1 MSGRCD
7 NCRRRLSGEGR
18 RTATRVLCE
27 ECFTQFTGLAAGFLA
42 AGTVDDAISTA
53 DWLQRVKDA
62 GRQELEAPRAG

>member
-1 MSGRCD
+1 VSGRCD

-27 ECFTQFTGLAAGFLA
+27 DCYTQFTGLAAGFLA

-53 DWLQRVKDA
+53 GWHQRVKDA
-62 GRQELEAPRAG
+62 RRRES